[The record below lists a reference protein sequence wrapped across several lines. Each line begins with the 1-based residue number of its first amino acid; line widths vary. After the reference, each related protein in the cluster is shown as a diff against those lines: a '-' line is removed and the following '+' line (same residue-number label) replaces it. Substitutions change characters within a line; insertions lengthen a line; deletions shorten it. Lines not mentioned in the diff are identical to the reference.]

1 MHTFTVS
8 YKCPIG
14 LHASR
19 LLFKA
24 MLAYPPCVAFFFT
37 CILCAPFFTPS
48 PSLLVIGRFEI
59 DGTAT
64 PVPPARFNVTFT
76 NGRLSIGD
84 WKTEF
89 SLRLLNP
96 TGYVDITYLDGR
108 FEISKYERSGRN
120 LEMWRRGGV
129 VALAESLTLGA
140 A

>member
-1 MHTFTVS
+1 
-8 YKCPIG
+8 
-14 LHASR
+14 
-19 LLFKA
+19 
-24 MLAYPPCVAFFFT
+24 VA
-37 CILCAPFFTPS
+37 
-48 PSLLVIGRFEI
+48 GRFEI

-108 FEISKYERSGRN
+108 SEISECERSAQSQNVEEGRSDCSGG
-120 LEMWRRGGV
+120 RGRVGGRDVMGV
-129 VALAESLTLGA
+129 LRGL
-140 A
+140 